1 MSSPIP
7 PLPLPVPPTSLTL
20 PTVPVTVSLPVP
32 APSVSTPTTTAT
44 IATTPPSTPGA
55 VPGPGP
61 TSQPPTSVPATGT
74 SPPPSP
80 TGSPSTTSGQTP
92 TSPTNTAQ
100 CVDPTSSST
109 STSTTAPDGS
119 APDSSETAS
128 TEPAVQLPPS
138 ADCEQARPG
147 SGTAQSSTQPLPS
160 GLTAADL
167 ESVAVAAS
175 LEQLLVNAYAAV
187 REAAGAETLGGVP
200 PASDNYLATVMTHH
214 QAALEAWND
223 VLASAGLA
231 AVATSPLNLTV
242 TVNEQF
248 AIVTDLTG
256 AAGVLSSLETTAAAT
271 YLHAVGTLQSPLT
284 ISLAASIHPVDRQ
297 HVSVLQFLLGRD
309 PTPDTFATEDF
320 AYIPR
325 R

>member
-7 PLPLPVPPTSLTL
+7 PLPLPVPTTSLTL

-44 IATTPPSTPGA
+44 IATTTPSTPGA

-92 TSPTNTAQ
+92 TSPTTSAQ
-100 CVDPTSSST
+100 CVDPTSS
-109 STSTTAPDGS
+109 STTAPDGS
-119 APDSSETAS
+119 APDSSDTAS

-138 ADCEQARPG
+138 ADCEQSRPG

-160 GLTAADL
+160 GLTAPDL
-167 ESVAVAAS
+167 ETVAAAAS

-200 PASDNYLATVMTHH
+200 PASDNYLAKVMTHH

-223 VLASAGLA
+223 VLATAGLA

-248 AIVTDLTG
+248 AIVTDITG